1 MREPSPQDK
10 KGRKRSTSD
19 KRRKKRQP
27 RRRLPNLD
35 NNSIHQQH
43 HPGLVPHRLQA
54 VRAMQEHRHMP
65 NYKHI
70 MKEYQDK
77 VASIHFRH
85 DMLQRQKNANY
96 QNEYNRLRGHLEHT
110 VLRGENL
117 HRLQHRM
124 ADLKSMLHEGLN

>member
-1 MREPSPQDK
+1 MEPSPQDK
-10 KGRKRSTSD
+10 KGRK
-19 KRRKKRQP
+19 KRRQPVAQARPP

-43 HPGLVPHRLQA
+43 HQ

-110 VLRGENL
+110 VVRGENL

-124 ADLKSMLHEGLN
+124 AELKSMLHEGLN

>member
-19 KRRKKRQP
+19 KRKRRQPVAQARPP

-43 HPGLVPHRLQA
+43 HQ

-77 VASIHFRH
+77 VASIQFRH

-110 VLRGENL
+110 VVRGENL

>member
-19 KRRKKRQP
+19 KRRKRRQP

-43 HPGLVPHRLQA
+43 HQ

-96 QNEYNRLRGHLEHT
+96 QNEYQRLRGHLEHT
-110 VLRGENL
+110 VVRGENL

>member
-1 MREPSPQDK
+1 MMEPSPQDK
-10 KGRKRSTSD
+10 KGRK
-19 KRRKKRQP
+19 KRRQPVAQARPP

-43 HPGLVPHRLQA
+43 HQ

-96 QNEYNRLRGHLEHT
+96 QNEYQRLRGHLEHT
-110 VLRGENL
+110 VVRGENL

-124 ADLKSMLHEGLN
+124 AELKSMLHEGLN